1 MSIKVIAVGK
11 IKDRY
16 LKEAISDY
24 AKQIDG
30 LDIIEIA
37 DEKNQNGLEKEGNR
51 ILSKINQNDYVI
63 ALVIKGIQ
71 LTSEQMA
78 EKIDHI
84 QTFMRKDIIFV
95 IGGSYGLSLD
105 VINRSDF
112 QLSFSKMTFPHQMAR
127 LMLFEQIFRASS
139 ILKSHPY
146 HK

>member
-16 LKEAISDY
+16 LKEAIGDY